1 MVDQM
6 TPMPPQDVPVP
17 GDPANSAAGSQ
28 GKRVVIIVIA
38 VIAFL
43 VVAAVAAWA
52 FTSFFGTSAD
62 DGVEPMVTQSDTSST
77 ESSAEEKYVPSS
89 PKPVELKS
97 VFTFRP
103 IFTPLAFPP
112 EEPEVGTT
120 TGTDG
125 GTTTVVTSGTL
136 YLRAILVFD
145 DGHSEADFLY
155 GDTNYVL
162 AVGERI
168 PDTPWEVLSIGT
180 NSVVM
185 LYGDTQVT
193 LIAGQTI
200 TK

>member
-1 MVDQM
+1 M

-97 VFTFRP
+97 VFT
-103 IFTPLAFPP
+103 P